1 MLLNQI
7 NSIDSQTQVK
17 MFALYAVFFTL
28 YNSTS
33 GQDNSN
39 VFTNHEPKHW
49 PALFPQCGGK
59 SQSPIDLHRYFLP
72 SRNLT
77 KLKFLHGYSQEIAGT
92 FQNNGFAV
100 KYYLASDSKAD
111 VIINKKSY
119 RLCEIHFHWGANLHN
134 QTLPG
139 SEHTLDGQR
148 FAVEMQLL
156 HSEQS
161 LNDTTILGTAVIAVI
176 GNFLRATPDLTDGKA
191 YQAYKILFNL
201 ID

>member
-1 MLLNQI
+1 MLLIQI

-17 MFALYAVFFTL
+17 MFAMYVVFFTL
-28 YNSTS
+28 YNVTS
-33 GQDNSN
+33 GQDNSY

-49 PALFPQCGGK
+49 PPLFPQCGGK

-119 RLCEIHFHWGANLHN
+119 RLREIHFHWGANLNN

-139 SEHTLDGQR
+139 SEHTLDGQQ

-161 LNDTTILGTAVIAVI
+161 LNDTTYFGHSCYSSNWNFFK
-176 GNFLRATPDLTDGKA
+176 GNTRL
-191 YQAYKILFNL
+191 N
-201 ID
+201 